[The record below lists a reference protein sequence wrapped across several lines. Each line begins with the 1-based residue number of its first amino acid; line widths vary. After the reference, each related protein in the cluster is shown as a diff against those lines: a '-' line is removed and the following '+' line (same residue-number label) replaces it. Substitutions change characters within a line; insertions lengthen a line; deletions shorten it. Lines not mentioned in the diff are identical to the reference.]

1 MAATLLTQYSRLIYK
16 RQYVMRRWQETPPN
30 KARIE
35 IIPMIDVMM
44 FLLIFFVLISLNVI
58 PAQGIKTQLP
68 KSSDS
73 QKINDTQNILITI
86 NNENSLQIDG
96 NSIDI
101 DNLASKLEAYK
112 NSDKKHNF
120 IINGDKSAN
129 LQTLV
134 NVMDV
139 IKSEGF
145 NSVAIA
151 TKAK

>member
-1 MAATLLTQYSRLIYK
+1 
-16 RQYVMRRWQETPPN
+16 MRRWQETPPN

-68 KSSDS
+68 KSSES
-73 QKINDTQNILITI
+73 QKISETKNIIITI
-86 NNENSLQIDG
+86 NNENTLQVDG
-96 NSIDI
+96 KLVDLSNLSAELNS
-101 DNLASKLEAYK
+101 YK
-112 NSDKKHNF
+112 NLDKKLNF

-129 LQTLV
+129 LQTLI
-134 NVMDV
+134 NVMDI
-139 IKSEGF
+139 IKSDGF

-151 TKAK
+151 TKSK

>member
-1 MAATLLTQYSRLIYK
+1 
-16 RQYVMRRWQETPPN
+16 MRRWQETPPN

-58 PAQGIKTQLP
+58 PAQGVKTQLP
-68 KSSDS
+68 KSSES
-73 QKINDTQNILITI
+73 QKINETKNILITI
-86 NNENSLQIDG
+86 NNENTLKLDG
-96 NSIDI
+96 KSIEL
-101 DNLASKLEAYK
+101 NQLASELNQYK
-112 NSDKKHNF
+112 DSDKKPNF
-120 IINGDKSAN
+120 IINGDKAAN

-145 NSVAIA
+145 SSVALA
-151 TKAK
+151 TKPQ

>member
-1 MAATLLTQYSRLIYK
+1 
-16 RQYVMRRWQETPPN
+16 MRRWQETPPN

-68 KSSDS
+68 KSSES
-73 QKINDTQNILITI
+73 QKISETKNIIITI
-86 NNENSLQIDG
+86 NNENTLQVDG
-96 NSIDI
+96 KLVDLSNLSAELNS
-101 DNLASKLEAYK
+101 YK
-112 NSDKKHNF
+112 NLDKKPNF

-129 LQTLV
+129 LQTLI
-134 NVMDV
+134 NVMDI
-139 IKSEGF
+139 IKSDGF

-151 TKAK
+151 TKSK

>member
-1 MAATLLTQYSRLIYK
+1 
-16 RQYVMRRWQETPPN
+16 MRRWQETPPN

-58 PAQGIKTQLP
+58 PAQGVKTQLP
-68 KSSDS
+68 KSSES
-73 QKINDTQNILITI
+73 QKINETKNVLITI
-86 NNENSLQIDG
+86 NNENTLQVDG
-96 NSIDI
+96 KSIALDQ
-101 DNLASKLEAYK
+101 LATELDGYK
-112 NSDKKHNF
+112 NSDKKPNF

-151 TKAK
+151 TKSK